1 MKNLILIYGNE
12 EYLKE
17 QKKQELLNK
26 LGASGSMNFNSFSD
40 ENLDLTEIR
49 GLIETLPMLEE
60 YRKLLITNSGLFK
73 KAGNKDAEDETEQEV
88 KSEAEPG
95 ENIELKD
102 NVSLKKNAVTEN
114 PSDVTAVF
122 SDMPESTV
130 VLFVENNV
138 SAQSPMYKLV
148 KKNGEIFKYE
158 TVESKK
164 GQEKRSSEQSV
175 RAWALGIFKAA
186 GRSIDGATLNYL
198 VQLTGYD
205 MENLSNEIEKL
216 LCFMLDKPVNEK
228 ITIKHIDA
236 VCSKT
241 LSDKVFAMLEAK
253 MKGSLQEATAMLE
266 ELFSLKVAPMKILYL
281 LVRQYNQALS
291 VKELQSLRMSDA
303 EIMAKT
309 ELKDWQLRR
318 IKEQTARISPEEIES
333 ALEACAD
340 MEYRVKTGSMADRL
354 ALELLMA

>member
-1 MKNLILIYGNE
+1 MKKLILIYGNE

-17 QKKQELLNK
+17 QKKQELLNE
-26 LGASGSMNFNSFSD
+26 LGASGSLNFNSFSD

-49 GLIETLPMLEE
+49 ALIETLPMFEK
-60 YRKLLITNSGLFK
+60 YRKILITNSGLFK
-73 KAGNKDAEDETEQEV
+73 KTGKQNAEEETGAEDST
-88 KSEAEPG
+88 KSEEKTDSAEA
-95 ENIELKD
+95 
-102 NVSLKKNAVTEN
+102 AVPTGS
-114 PSDVTAVF
+114 SDVTAVF

-130 VLFVENNV
+130 VLFLENNV

-148 KKNGEIFKYE
+148 KKSGAVFKYE
-158 TVESKK
+158 TAESKK
-164 GQEKRSSEQSV
+164 GQEKRNTEQSI
-175 RAWALGIFKAA
+175 RGWALDLFKAA
-186 GRSIDGATLNYL
+186 GRKIDGATLNYL
-198 VQLTGYD
+198 VQMTGYD

-216 LCFMLDKPVNEK
+216 ICFMLDKPVNEK
-228 ITIKHIDA
+228 ITIKHIDDI
-236 VCSKT
+236 CSRT

-291 VKELQSLRMSDA
+291 VKELQALRMSDP

-318 IKEQTARISPEEIES
+318 IKEQTARVSSEDIKN

-340 MEYRVKTGSMADRL
+340 MEYRVKIGNMTDRL
-354 ALELLMA
+354 ALELLII